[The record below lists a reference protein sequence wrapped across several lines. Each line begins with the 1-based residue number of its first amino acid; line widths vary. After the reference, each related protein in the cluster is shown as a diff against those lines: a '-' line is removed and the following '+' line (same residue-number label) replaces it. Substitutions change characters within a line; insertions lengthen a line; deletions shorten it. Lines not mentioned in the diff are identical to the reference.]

1 MSLEASPK
9 ITVLPTGGFV
19 STVFVHGTVAN
30 QAAANSA
37 YVSKSTIDADYRKTY
52 GSNSGRVYTFKSD
65 RERMQYLLGRIG
77 SVPKCTGS

>member
-9 ITVLPTGGFV
+9 ISVLPTGVYV

-30 QAAANSA
+30 QASANSA
-37 YVSKSTIDADYRKTY
+37 YVSKSTIDADYSKIY